1 MNVRCSAENRI
12 RSARE
17 TLDSNSFLHSS
28 LSAENRSKVF
38 LRLAHDK
45 ENSPEMPSNPINQH
59 EISSRNF
66 VVLFAVHV
74 YYIIFSCRHKHSRN
88 PFTKTITTRTT
99 LERERRTNINFKSI
113 RNFRTWGWKVSHFWG
128 ESFRSF
134 LSCRT

>member
-1 MNVRCSAENRI
+1 MNRI

-28 LSAENRSKVF
+28 LTAENRSKLF
-38 LRLAHDK
+38 LRLTHDK

-59 EISSRNF
+59 EISSKNF

-74 YYIIFSCRHKHSRN
+74 YYIIFSCHHKHSRN

-99 LERERRTNINFKSI
+99 LERERRTNIILNQLEIFVLGAGK
-113 RNFRTWGWKVSHFWG
+113 
-128 ESFRSF
+128 F
-134 LSCRT
+134 LISGARAFGLFCRVALD